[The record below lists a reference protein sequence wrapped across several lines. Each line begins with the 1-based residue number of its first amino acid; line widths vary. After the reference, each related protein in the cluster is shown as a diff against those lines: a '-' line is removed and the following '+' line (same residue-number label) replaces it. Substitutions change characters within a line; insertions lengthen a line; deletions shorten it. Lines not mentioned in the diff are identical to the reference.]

1 METLWKFKTRTT
13 ILPSNPTF
21 GCRTQRIY
29 HRMSRDVYSHIIAS
43 PPVAKINVAFK
54 LLPPWGKMKK
64 KNLYFKDGGP
74 GHFWSN
80 GKNEPTR
87 TTSVPVHE
95 ENEVSHSS
103 TLRWKRCTPRL
114 TSAAHKCLS
123 HTSLYRHYLFICL
136 FPLLIWNPFK
146 NRATFC
152 SLLVISDLTAKL
164 LAELVT
170 MDQLSCR
177 RILSVLPGN
186 VSWHRDSLTWSK
198 CMYFI
203 DWDLIGAMT
212 RTKPS
217 SLTGL

>member
-1 METLWKFKTRTT
+1 MWHLNCFLHEVKWRKKICILKMEDQV
-13 ILPSNPTF
+13 TF
-21 GCRTQRIY
+21 DQME
-29 HRMSRDVYSHIIAS
+29 RM
-43 PPVAKINVAFK
+43 NQ
-54 LLPPWGKMKK
+54 
-64 KNLYFKDGGP
+64 
-74 GHFWSN
+74 
-80 GKNEPTR
+80 TR

-103 TLRWKRCTPRL
+103 TLRWKQCAPRL

-136 FPLLIWNPFK
+136 SPLLIWKPFK

-186 VSWHRDSLTWSK
+186 VSWHGDSLTWSK